1 MTNNFIELK
10 DGIRIE
16 VEPSAKQLEKIS
28 GGGGIATT
36 RVNNSIDAI
45 KPLLLTACK
54 PIVEVWKEL
63 NQDMSIA
70 EAKVEISLGF
80 EAEGNVFIAKG
91 KTNASL
97 TLSLTLKPK
106 P

>member
-1 MTNNFIELK
+1 MTKHIIELQ

-16 VEPSAKQLEKIS
+16 VEPDEDRLRKIS
-28 GGGGIATT
+28 GGAIP
-36 RVNNSIDAI
+36 VDKSIDAI
-45 KPLLLTACK
+45 KPLLKKACK
-54 PIVEVWKEL
+54 PVVEVWQEL
-63 NQDMSIA
+63 NQDLAVTEA
-70 EAKVEISLGF
+70 EVEISLGF

-97 TLSLTLKPK
+97 TLRLTLKPK

>member
-1 MTNNFIELK
+1 MPKHFIELQ

-16 VEPSAKQLEKIS
+16 VEPDEEQLQRIA
-28 GGGGIATT
+28 GGTA
-36 RVNNSIDAI
+36 RVNKTIDDI
-45 KPLLLTACK
+45 KPLLKKACK
-54 PIVEVWKEL
+54 PIVEVWHEL
-63 NQDMSIA
+63 NQDLAVTEA
-70 EAKVEISLGF
+70 EVEISLGF

-97 TLSLTLKPK
+97 TLRLTLKPK